1 MKMQSQNQ
9 QVLNHCKV
17 YGGITSFE
25 AFAKY
30 NITRLAARIS
40 DLERKGYHFRHKPIC
55 KTSENGAARRYT
67 KYELIEE
74 E

>member
-1 MKMQSQNQ
+1 MARTQNDK
-9 QVLNHCKV
+9 VLNHCKM
-17 YGGITSFE
+17 YGGITSYE

-40 DLERKGYHFRHKPIC
+40 DLERKGYHFRHCPI
-55 KTSENGAARRYT
+55 TRTVNGETKRYT